1 MSTEQNLSG
10 RERAIETHLDLAPDG
25 AFSRVN
31 KVLVSELGTL
41 LSLLVVLMVLNT
53 HERKK

>member
-25 AFSRVN
+25 ALSRVN
-31 KVLVSELGTL
+31 KVLVSGLGTL
-41 LSLLVVLMVLNT
+41 LSLLVILMVLDS
-53 HERKK
+53 HEPKK